1 MQWNEKFEKRMIDL
15 MLKAYGINP
24 MGKHFLL
31 APNGT
36 SSVDLVCGETTTVL
50 GNYRLEEGE
59 TIEELRD
66 CLKPLLEGGHVM
78 APSVVKK

>member
-1 MQWNEKFEKRMIDL
+1 MKWNEKFEKRMIDL
-15 MLKAYGINP
+15 SLRAHGVNP

-31 APNGT
+31 APSEDGI
-36 SSVDLVCGETTTVL
+36 DLVCGETRTVL
-50 GNYRLEEGE
+50 CNYSLEDGE

-78 APSVVKK
+78 APTVV